1 MLILLTFYIICDI
14 NIITKSI
21 NLWGF
26 YEKENLGIFILLI
39 SYVISIIIGI
49 VSFNILE
56 EYINNIYLKIFIADV
71 VATIIIWII
80 GNIFKTASVYDPYWS
95 VQTVVISIAL
105 IINKGQLSLGTI
117 IYLIPV
123 ILWAI
128 RLTYNFIKTFNDLSY
143 IDWRY
148 KMLKEKTKFFYPVVN
163 LLGIHLVPTIIVFLA
178 SMPLFYYIVNDLS
191 FNYLSVIGVI
201 IMIIAVGFEY
211 IADNNMHKFIKTR
224 KSRSEINR
232 TGIWKY
238 SRHPNYFGEILFWY
252 GMAVYLILPNINL
265 WYFILGAIL
274 NNALFLF
281 ISIPMAEKKMMQY
294 KDNFLEY
301 KKEIRMLIPIK
312 KRVKIDGRS

>member
-1 MLILLTFYIICDI
+1 LLILLTFYIICDI

>member
-1 MLILLTFYIICDI
+1 
-14 NIITKSI
+14 
-21 NLWGF
+21 
-26 YEKENLGIFILLI
+26 
-39 SYVISIIIGI
+39 
-49 VSFNILE
+49 
-56 EYINNIYLKIFIADV
+56 
-71 VATIIIWII
+71 
-80 GNIFKTASVYDPYWS
+80 
-95 VQTVVISIAL
+95 
-105 IINKGQLSLGTI
+105 
-117 IYLIPV
+117 
-123 ILWAI
+123 
-128 RLTYNFIKTFNDLSY
+128 
-143 IDWRY
+143 
-148 KMLKEKTKFFYPVVN
+148 
-163 LLGIHLVPTIIVFLA
+163 
-178 SMPLFYYIVNDLS
+178 
-191 FNYLSVIGVI
+191 
-201 IMIIAVGFEY
+201 MIIAVGFEY